1 MPAPSGPLFASLSSL
16 SPPPFSLFLRNCGKW
31 PGIFGLPE
39 KLSEGNTAQDMMPLM
54 TSDEGPKQR
63 NWGLLVTGVIGGTLV
78 ALYSVATPFIAPALR
93 RHCLPYV
100 PATSKQVENVLKMLK
115 GRNGPLVDIGS
126 GDGRIVIAAAKVGFK
141 AVGYELNPWLVWYSR
156 YCAWREGV
164 HQDTKFY
171 ISDLWKV
178 SFSQYTNVVIF
189 GVPQMM
195 LQLEKKLGE
204 ELASDARVIACRF
217 PFPHW
222 RPKHSFGE
230 GIDAVWAYDSESFG
244 MKEENDFIKTKCIL
258 SN

>member
-1 MPAPSGPLFASLSSL
+1 MDYD
-16 SPPPFSLFLRNCGKW
+16 R
-31 PGIFGLPE
+31 IFGWPE

-171 ISDLWKV
+171 ISDLWK
-178 SFSQYTNVVIF
+178 
-189 GVPQMM
+189 M

>member
-1 MPAPSGPLFASLSSL
+1 SRPRAERIG
-16 SPPPFSLFLRNCGKW
+16 R
-31 PGIFGLPE
+31 
-39 KLSEGNTAQDMMPLM
+39 
-54 TSDEGPKQR
+54 R

-178 SFSQYTNVVIF
+178 REHLQLIRVLCGF
-189 GVPQMM
+189 VPLQM

-244 MKEENDFIKTKCIL
+244 MKEENDFIKTNGIPVAPGKGRKPAWFCWL
-258 SN
+258 VV

>member
-1 MPAPSGPLFASLSSL
+1 MDYV
-16 SPPPFSLFLRNCGKW
+16 R
-31 PGIFGLPE
+31 IFGMPE
-39 KLSEGNTAQDMMPLM
+39 KLSGGNTAQDMMPLM

-100 PATSKQVENVLKMLK
+100 PATSKQVENVLRMLK

-171 ISDLWKV
+171 ISDLWK
-178 SFSQYTNVVIF
+178 
-189 GVPQMM
+189 M
-195 LQLEKKLGE
+195 LQLEEKLGE

-244 MKEENDFIKTKCIL
+244 MKEENDLIKTKCIL

>member
-1 MPAPSGPLFASLSSL
+1 SQLPRDLPPEGNPFPAPGEPRARGPEGGGGERQRAEGAHPPATHARLSRACWAVL
-16 SPPPFSLFLRNCGKW
+16 SPGLR
-31 PGIFGLPE
+31 P
-39 KLSEGNTAQDMMPLM
+39 S
-54 TSDEGPKQR
+54 
-63 NWGLLVTGVIGGTLV
+63 
-78 ALYSVATPFIAPALR
+78 
-93 RHCLPYV
+93 RHR
-100 PATSKQVENVLKMLK
+100 QVENVLKMLK

-178 SFSQYTNVVIF
+178 REHLQLISDASKMVRVLCGF
-189 GVPQMM
+189 VPLQM

-244 MKEENDFIKTKCIL
+244 MKEENDFIKTNIML
-258 SN
+258 R